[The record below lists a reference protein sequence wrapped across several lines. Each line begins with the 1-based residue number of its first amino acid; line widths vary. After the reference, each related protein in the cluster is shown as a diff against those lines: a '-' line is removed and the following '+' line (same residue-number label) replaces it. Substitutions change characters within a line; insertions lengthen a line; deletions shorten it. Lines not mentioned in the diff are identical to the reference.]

1 MISIFCIGII
11 FFIFMT
17 RCKVSKIQLKM
28 KDASL
33 ILIFFALLA
42 YINGHEYL
50 FIILL
55 FSFSIIY
62 FTPQHYFESYLSKF
76 LGKKDKK
83 IEKEILKDT
92 PQEPTIDTIETD
104 IEIDDNIT
112 IDEQDDE
119 DEQDEQIVQDNRN
132 DQDVEDQNNNQN
144 ESQIQS
150 QEYEKYQRQTR

>member
-1 MISIFCIGII
+1 MFCIGII

-50 FIILL
+50 FVFILL
-55 FSFSIIY
+55 AFSIIY
-62 FTPQHYFESYLSKF
+62 FTPQHYFDQYLSKF

-83 IEKEILKDT
+83 FLH
-92 PQEPTIDTIETD
+92 QEPIQETTIDTD

-112 IDEQDDE
+112 IDEQ
-119 DEQDEQIVQDNRN
+119 
-132 DQDVEDQNNNQN
+132 EDQELEQEQNQ
-144 ESQIQS
+144 EQLSEQ
-150 QEYEKYQRQTR
+150 K

>member
-1 MISIFCIGII
+1 MYNIIISMFCIGII

-50 FIILL
+50 FVFILL
-55 FSFSIIY
+55 AFSIIY
-62 FTPQHYFESYLSKF
+62 FTPQHYFDHYLSKF
-76 LGKKDKK
+76 LGKKNKK
-83 IEKEILKDT
+83 NPKEP
-92 PQEPTIDTIETD
+92 PQEPPQESTIETD

-112 IDEQDDE
+112 IDEQE
-119 DEQDEQIVQDNRN
+119 DQELEQTQDHEQDQEKT
-132 DQDVEDQNNNQN
+132 NQ
-144 ESQIQS
+144 
-150 QEYEKYQRQTR
+150 K

>member
-1 MISIFCIGII
+1 MYNIIISMFCIGII

-50 FIILL
+50 FVFILL
-55 FSFSIIY
+55 AFSIIY
-62 FTPQHYFESYLSKF
+62 FTPQHYFDHYLSKF
-76 LGKKDKK
+76 LGKKDKQ
-83 IEKEILKDT
+83 ISKEP
-92 PQEPTIDTIETD
+92 PQEPTIETIETD

-112 IDEQDDE
+112 IDEQ
-119 DEQDEQIVQDNRN
+119 
-132 DQDVEDQNNNQN
+132 EDQEIEQTQEQEHDQKQTNQ
-144 ESQIQS
+144 
-150 QEYEKYQRQTR
+150 K

>member
-1 MISIFCIGII
+1 MFCIGII

-50 FIILL
+50 FVFILL
-55 FSFSIIY
+55 AFSIIY
-62 FTPQHYFESYLSKF
+62 FTPQHYFDHYLSKF
-76 LGKKDKK
+76 LGKKDKE
-83 IEKEILKDT
+83 IHKEP
-92 PQEPTIDTIETD
+92 PQEPTIETIETD

-112 IDEQDDE
+112 IDEQ
-119 DEQDEQIVQDNRN
+119 
-132 DQDVEDQNNNQN
+132 EDQEIEQTQEQEHDQKQTNQ
-144 ESQIQS
+144 
-150 QEYEKYQRQTR
+150 K

>member
-1 MISIFCIGII
+1 MYNIIISMFCIGII

-50 FIILL
+50 FVFILL
-55 FSFSIIY
+55 AFSIIY
-62 FTPQHYFESYLSKF
+62 FTPQHYFDQYLSKF

-83 IEKEILKDT
+83 ILH
-92 PQEPTIDTIETD
+92 QEPIQETTIDTD

-112 IDEQDDE
+112 IDEQ
-119 DEQDEQIVQDNRN
+119 
-132 DQDVEDQNNNQN
+132 EDQELEQEQNQ
-144 ESQIQS
+144 EQVTEQ
-150 QEYEKYQRQTR
+150 K

>member
-1 MISIFCIGII
+1 MYNIIISMFCIGII

-50 FIILL
+50 FVFILL
-55 FSFSIIY
+55 AFSIIY
-62 FTPQHYFESYLSKF
+62 FTPQHYFDHYLSKF
-76 LGKKDKK
+76 LGKTEKK
-83 IEKEILKDT
+83 SHPQAPLQEL
-92 PQEPTIDTIETD
+92 PQEPTIETIETD

-112 IDEQDDE
+112 VDDQDY
-119 DEQDEQIVQDNRN
+119 QDNEP
-132 DQDVEDQNNNQN
+132 DQETDQEQTNQ
-144 ESQIQS
+144 
-150 QEYEKYQRQTR
+150 K

>member
-1 MISIFCIGII
+1 MYNIIISMFCIGII

-50 FIILL
+50 FVFILL
-55 FSFSIIY
+55 AFSIIY
-62 FTPQHYFESYLSKF
+62 FTPQHYFDYYLSKF
-76 LGKKDKK
+76 LGKKEKK
-83 IEKEILKDT
+83 SHPQVSLQEP
-92 PQEPTIDTIETD
+92 PQEPTIETIETD

-112 IDEQDDE
+112 VDDE
-119 DEQDEQIVQDNRN
+119 SDQEPDQEPDQEQTDR
-132 DQDVEDQNNNQN
+132 
-144 ESQIQS
+144 
-150 QEYEKYQRQTR
+150 K

>member
-1 MISIFCIGII
+1 MNGRMYNIIISMFCIGII

-50 FIILL
+50 FVFILL
-55 FSFSIIY
+55 AFSIIY
-62 FTPQHYFESYLSKF
+62 FTPQHYFDSYLSKF

-83 IEKEILKDT
+83 NIYQEPL
-92 PQEPTIDTIETD
+92 QEPTIENSETD

-112 IDEQDDE
+112 IDEQ
-119 DEQDEQIVQDNRN
+119 
-132 DQDVEDQNNNQN
+132 EDQEQENNEQ
-144 ESQIQS
+144 
-150 QEYEKYQRQTR
+150 K

>member
-1 MISIFCIGII
+1 MNGRTYNIIISMFCIGII

-50 FIILL
+50 FVFILL
-55 FSFSIIY
+55 AFSIIY
-62 FTPQHYFESYLSKF
+62 FTPQHYFDYYLSKF
-76 LGKKDKK
+76 LGKKEKK
-83 IEKEILKDT
+83 ILKDS
-92 PQEPTIDTIETD
+92 PQELPQESTIETD

-112 IDEQDDE
+112 IDEQDD
-119 DEQDEQIVQDNRN
+119 Q
-132 DQDVEDQNNNQN
+132 EDQEQ
-144 ESQIQS
+144 EPDQEQS
-150 QEYEKYQRQTR
+150 NKK

>member
-1 MISIFCIGII
+1 MYNIIISMFCIGII

-50 FIILL
+50 FVFILL
-55 FSFSIIY
+55 AFSIIY
-62 FTPQHYFESYLSKF
+62 FTPQHYFDHYLSKF
-76 LGKKDKK
+76 LGKKDKE
-83 IEKEILKDT
+83 IHKEP
-92 PQEPTIDTIETD
+92 PQEPTIETIETD

-112 IDEQDDE
+112 IDEQ
-119 DEQDEQIVQDNRN
+119 
-132 DQDVEDQNNNQN
+132 EDQEIEQTQEQEHDQKQTNQ
-144 ESQIQS
+144 
-150 QEYEKYQRQTR
+150 K

>member
-1 MISIFCIGII
+1 MYNIIISMFCIGII

-17 RCKVSKIQLKM
+17 RCKVAKIQLKM

-55 FSFSIIY
+55 LSFSIIY
-62 FTPQHYFESYLSKF
+62 FTPQHYFDFYLSKF

-83 IEKEILKDT
+83 KMPQDL
-92 PQEPTIDTIETD
+92 PQESTIETIETD

-112 IDEQDDE
+112 IDEQEEQEQAPDQYQ
-119 DEQDEQIVQDNRN
+119 EQD
-132 DQDVEDQNNNQN
+132 NQ
-144 ESQIQS
+144 
-150 QEYEKYQRQTR
+150 K

>member
-1 MISIFCIGII
+1 MNGRMYNIIISMFCIGII

-50 FIILL
+50 FVFILL
-55 FSFSIIY
+55 AFSIIY
-62 FTPQHYFESYLSKF
+62 FTPQHYFDHYLSKF
-76 LGKKDKK
+76 LGKKEKK
-83 IEKEILKDT
+83 SHSHVPLQEP
-92 PQEPTIDTIETD
+92 PQEPTIETIETD

-112 IDEQDDE
+112 VDEQDY
-119 DEQDEQIVQDNRN
+119 QDNEP
-132 DQDVEDQNNNQN
+132 DQEPDQEQTNQ
-144 ESQIQS
+144 
-150 QEYEKYQRQTR
+150 K

>member
-1 MISIFCIGII
+1 MNGRMYNIIISMFCIGII

-50 FIILL
+50 FVFILL
-55 FSFSIIY
+55 AFSIIY
-62 FTPQHYFESYLSKF
+62 FTPQHYFDSYLSKF

-83 IEKEILKDT
+83 NIYQEP
-92 PQEPTIDTIETD
+92 PQEPTIETSETD

-112 IDEQDDE
+112 IDEQ
-119 DEQDEQIVQDNRN
+119 
-132 DQDVEDQNNNQN
+132 EDQEQENNEQ
-144 ESQIQS
+144 
-150 QEYEKYQRQTR
+150 K

>member
-1 MISIFCIGII
+1 MYNIIISMFCIGII

-55 FSFSIIY
+55 LAFSLIY
-62 FTPQHYFESYLSKF
+62 FTPQHYFDHYLSKLF
-76 LGKKDKK
+76 GKKNKK
-83 IEKEILKDT
+83 IIYQEPL
-92 PQEPTIDTIETD
+92 QEPTIETIETD

-112 IDEQDDE
+112 IDDQQDQDQDQDQDQQDQQDQPDQNQEQD
-119 DEQDEQIVQDNRN
+119 N
-132 DQDVEDQNNNQN
+132 
-144 ESQIQS
+144 
-150 QEYEKYQRQTR
+150 

>member
-1 MISIFCIGII
+1 MYNIIISMFCIGII

-50 FIILL
+50 FVFILL
-55 FSFSIIY
+55 AFSIIY
-62 FTPQHYFESYLSKF
+62 FTPQHYFDRYLSKF

-83 IEKEILKDT
+83 NIYQEPL
-92 PQEPTIDTIETD
+92 QEPTIENSETD

-112 IDEQDDE
+112 IDEQ
-119 DEQDEQIVQDNRN
+119 
-132 DQDVEDQNNNQN
+132 EDQEEQEEQEDQEQENN
-144 ESQIQS
+144 E
-150 QEYEKYQRQTR
+150 

>member
-1 MISIFCIGII
+1 MYNIIISMFCIGII

-50 FIILL
+50 FVFILL
-55 FSFSIIY
+55 AFSIIY
-62 FTPQHYFESYLSKF
+62 FTPQHYFDHYLSKF
-76 LGKKDKK
+76 LGKKEKK
-83 IEKEILKDT
+83 IPKEPLQEP
-92 PQEPTIDTIETD
+92 PQESTIETD

-112 IDEQDDE
+112 VDDE
-119 DEQDEQIVQDNRN
+119 PDQEPEQEPDQEQT
-132 DQDVEDQNNNQN
+132 NQ
-144 ESQIQS
+144 
-150 QEYEKYQRQTR
+150 K

>member
-1 MISIFCIGII
+1 MFCIGII

-50 FIILL
+50 FVFILL
-55 FSFSIIY
+55 AFSIIY
-62 FTPQHYFESYLSKF
+62 FTPQHYFDYYLSKF
-76 LGKKDKK
+76 LGKKEKK
-83 IEKEILKDT
+83 SHPQVSLQEP
-92 PQEPTIDTIETD
+92 PQEPTIETIETD

-112 IDEQDDE
+112 VDDE
-119 DEQDEQIVQDNRN
+119 SDQEPDQEPDQEQTDR
-132 DQDVEDQNNNQN
+132 
-144 ESQIQS
+144 
-150 QEYEKYQRQTR
+150 K

>member
-1 MISIFCIGII
+1 MYNIIISMFCIGII

-50 FIILL
+50 FVFILL
-55 FSFSIIY
+55 AFSIIY
-62 FTPQHYFESYLSKF
+62 FTPQHYFDQYLSKF

-83 IEKEILKDT
+83 ILQ
-92 PQEPTIDTIETD
+92 QEPTQETTIDTD

-112 IDEQDDE
+112 IDEQE
-119 DEQDEQIVQDNRN
+119 DQELEQDQNQEQVTEQ
-132 DQDVEDQNNNQN
+132 
-144 ESQIQS
+144 
-150 QEYEKYQRQTR
+150 K

>member
-1 MISIFCIGII
+1 MYNIIISMFCIGII

-50 FIILL
+50 FVFILL
-55 FSFSIIY
+55 AFSIIY
-62 FTPQHYFESYLSKF
+62 FTPQYYFDHYLSKF
-76 LGKKDKK
+76 LGKKEKK
-83 IEKEILKDT
+83 IPKEP
-92 PQEPTIDTIETD
+92 PQEPTIETIETD

-112 IDEQDDE
+112 IDEQ
-119 DEQDEQIVQDNRN
+119 
-132 DQDVEDQNNNQN
+132 EDQEQ
-144 ESQIQS
+144 EQEQEQEQTIQ
-150 QEYEKYQRQTR
+150 K

>member
-1 MISIFCIGII
+1 MFCIGII

-50 FIILL
+50 FVFILL
-55 FSFSIIY
+55 AFSIIY
-62 FTPQHYFESYLSKF
+62 FTPQHYFDHYLSKF

-83 IEKEILKDT
+83 NPKEP
-92 PQEPTIDTIETD
+92 PQEPTNETIETD

-112 IDEQDDE
+112 IDEQ
-119 DEQDEQIVQDNRN
+119 
-132 DQDVEDQNNNQN
+132 EDQEIEQTQEQTQDQEQTNQ
-144 ESQIQS
+144 
-150 QEYEKYQRQTR
+150 K

>member
-1 MISIFCIGII
+1 MYNIIISMFCIGII

-17 RCKVSKIQLKM
+17 RCKVAKIQLKM

-50 FIILL
+50 FVILL
-55 FSFSIIY
+55 LSFSIIY
-62 FTPQHYFESYLSKF
+62 FTPQHYFDFYLSKF

-83 IEKEILKDT
+83 KLPQDL
-92 PQEPTIDTIETD
+92 PQEPTIETIETD

-112 IDEQDDE
+112 IDEQEEEQEPDQYQ
-119 DEQDEQIVQDNRN
+119 EQD
-132 DQDVEDQNNNQN
+132 NQ
-144 ESQIQS
+144 
-150 QEYEKYQRQTR
+150 K

>member
-1 MISIFCIGII
+1 MYNIIISMFCIGII

-50 FIILL
+50 FVFILIA
-55 FSFSIIY
+55 FSIIY
-62 FTPQHYFESYLSKF
+62 FTPQHYFDHYLSKF
-76 LGKKDKK
+76 LGKKNKK
-83 IEKEILKDT
+83 NPKEP
-92 PQEPTIDTIETD
+92 PQEPPQESTIETD

-112 IDEQDDE
+112 IDEQE
-119 DEQDEQIVQDNRN
+119 DQELEQTQDHEQDQEKT
-132 DQDVEDQNNNQN
+132 NQ
-144 ESQIQS
+144 
-150 QEYEKYQRQTR
+150 K

>member
-1 MISIFCIGII
+1 MFCIGII

-50 FIILL
+50 FVFILL
-55 FSFSIIY
+55 AFSIIY
-62 FTPQHYFESYLSKF
+62 FTPQHYFDHYLSNF

-83 IEKEILKDT
+83 TPKEP
-92 PQEPTIDTIETD
+92 PQEPTIETIETD

-112 IDEQDDE
+112 IDEQ
-119 DEQDEQIVQDNRN
+119 
-132 DQDVEDQNNNQN
+132 EDQ
-144 ESQIQS
+144 E
-150 QEYEKYQRQTR
+150 QEQEQEQTN

>member
-1 MISIFCIGII
+1 MYNIIISMFCIGII

-50 FIILL
+50 FVFILL
-55 FSFSIIY
+55 AFSIIY
-62 FTPQHYFESYLSKF
+62 FTPQHYFDHYLSKF
-76 LGKKDKK
+76 LGKTEKK
-83 IEKEILKDT
+83 SHPQVPLQEL
-92 PQEPTIDTIETD
+92 PQEPTIETIETD

-112 IDEQDDE
+112 VDDE
-119 DEQDEQIVQDNRN
+119 PDQETDQEQT
-132 DQDVEDQNNNQN
+132 NQ
-144 ESQIQS
+144 
-150 QEYEKYQRQTR
+150 K

>member
-1 MISIFCIGII
+1 MYNIFISMFCIGII

-50 FIILL
+50 FVFILL
-55 FSFSIIY
+55 AFSIIY
-62 FTPQHYFESYLSKF
+62 FTPQHYFDHYLSKF
-76 LGKKDKK
+76 LGKKEKK
-83 IEKEILKDT
+83 NHSQVPLQEP
-92 PQEPTIDTIETD
+92 PQELTIETIETD

-112 IDEQDDE
+112 VDDQE
-119 DEQDEQIVQDNRN
+119 LDQELDQEP
-132 DQDVEDQNNNQN
+132 DQDPDQEQTNQ
-144 ESQIQS
+144 
-150 QEYEKYQRQTR
+150 K

>member
-1 MISIFCIGII
+1 MYNIIISMFCIGII

-50 FIILL
+50 FVFILL
-55 FSFSIIY
+55 AFSIIY
-62 FTPQHYFESYLSKF
+62 FTPQHYFDHYLSKF

-83 IEKEILKDT
+83 NPKEP
-92 PQEPTIDTIETD
+92 PQEPTNETIETD

-112 IDEQDDE
+112 IDEQ
-119 DEQDEQIVQDNRN
+119 
-132 DQDVEDQNNNQN
+132 EDQELEQNQ
-144 ESQIQS
+144 EQTQD
-150 QEYEKYQRQTR
+150 QEQTNQK

>member
-1 MISIFCIGII
+1 MNGRMYNIIISMFCIGII

-50 FIILL
+50 FVFILL
-55 FSFSIIY
+55 AFSIIY
-62 FTPQHYFESYLSKF
+62 FTPQHYFDHYLSKF
-76 LGKKDKK
+76 LGKKEKK
-83 IEKEILKDT
+83 VLHQEPL
-92 PQEPTIDTIETD
+92 QEPTIETIETD

-112 IDEQDDE
+112 IDEQE
-119 DEQDEQIVQDNRN
+119 DQ
-132 DQDVEDQNNNQN
+132 EDQNQQN
-144 ESQIQS
+144 V
-150 QEYEKYQRQTR
+150 QENEHEQR

>member
-1 MISIFCIGII
+1 MNVRMYNIIISMFCIGII

-50 FIILL
+50 FVFILL
-55 FSFSIIY
+55 AFSIIY
-62 FTPQHYFESYLSKF
+62 FTPQHYFDNYLSKF
-76 LGKKDKK
+76 LGKKDIK
-83 IEKEILKDT
+83 IEQEP
-92 PQEPTIDTIETD
+92 PQEPTIETIETD

-112 IDEQDDE
+112 IDEQ
-119 DEQDEQIVQDNRN
+119 
-132 DQDVEDQNNNQN
+132 EDQGIGQEPNLEPNQDQEQTNQN
-144 ESQIQS
+144 
-150 QEYEKYQRQTR
+150 

>member
-1 MISIFCIGII
+1 MYNIIISMFCIGII

-50 FIILL
+50 FVFILL
-55 FSFSIIY
+55 AFSIIY
-62 FTPQHYFESYLSKF
+62 FTPQHYFDSYLSKF

-83 IEKEILKDT
+83 NIYQEPL
-92 PQEPTIDTIETD
+92 QEPTIENSETD

-112 IDEQDDE
+112 IDEQ
-119 DEQDEQIVQDNRN
+119 
-132 DQDVEDQNNNQN
+132 EDQEQ
-144 ESQIQS
+144 
-150 QEYEKYQRQTR
+150 

>member
-1 MISIFCIGII
+1 MNGRMYNIIISMFCIGII

-50 FIILL
+50 FVFILL
-55 FSFSIIY
+55 AFSIIY
-62 FTPQHYFESYLSKF
+62 FTPQHYFDRYLSKF

-83 IEKEILKDT
+83 NIYQEPL
-92 PQEPTIDTIETD
+92 QEPTIENSETD

-112 IDEQDDE
+112 IDEQ
-119 DEQDEQIVQDNRN
+119 
-132 DQDVEDQNNNQN
+132 EDQEEQEEQEDQEQENN
-144 ESQIQS
+144 E
-150 QEYEKYQRQTR
+150 